1 MAIRKYVSKVIS
13 PPTHAVIDYVH
24 AGVNVAV
31 GAFFWKRNRKA
42 AAGAFAL
49 AAGILA
55 NALMTDYPLGVFR
68 LYSFKAHGALDYG
81 VAAASSAMP
90 TVLGFKKDPE
100 ARYFNLQGP
109 GESAIAAITDYSD
122 DTGATRKGEHNRE
135 AEIFLE
141 RRMP

>member
-1 MAIRKYVSKVIS
+1 MAIRKYVPKVIS
-13 PPTHAVIDYVH
+13 APTHAVIDYVH
-24 AGVNVAV
+24 VGVNVVV

-49 AAGILA
+49 ASCILA
-55 NALMTDYPLGVFR
+55 NALMTDSPRGVFR

-90 TVLGFKKDPE
+90 AVLGFKKDPE

-122 DTGATRKGEHNRE
+122 DTGATHPREHNRA
-135 AEIFLE
+135 AEEFLE